1 MLLINTY
8 KEHMADFINPKI
20 STKRCWNILSKEMEH
35 AGYQICPTK
44 CATKF
49 QSLKRTYKSVHNKS
63 DHNKKSG
70 NSRKQWEYYEVYY
83 LLEF

>member
-1 MLLINTY
+1 MLFINTY

-35 AGYQICPTK
+35 AGYQICSTK

-49 QSLKRTYKSVHNKS
+49 QSLKRTYKSVT